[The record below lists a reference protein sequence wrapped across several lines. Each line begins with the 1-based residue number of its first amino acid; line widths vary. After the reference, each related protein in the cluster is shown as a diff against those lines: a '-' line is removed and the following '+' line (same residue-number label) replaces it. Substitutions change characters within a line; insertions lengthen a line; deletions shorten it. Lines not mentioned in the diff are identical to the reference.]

1 MKDNFEPHIL
11 AFLCRWCSYAGA
23 DLAGSSRIQYPPN
36 VSPIRVPCSG
46 RVNPILVMKAL
57 HMGADA
63 VLVSG
68 CHPGDCHYSV
78 GNYYARRRFMV
89 LKSLLEYLGIDPRRF
104 QVSWC
109 SAAEGVKYSQV
120 VKDVVTEVKNAGPNR
135 WAASHE

>member
-1 MKDNFEPHIL
+1 MKDTFEPHIL

-78 GNYYARRRFMV
+78 GNYYARRRFMI
-89 LKSLLEYLGIDPRRF
+89 LKNLLEYMGLDPRRF

-120 VKDVVTEVKNAGPNR
+120 VKDVVDEVRNAGPNR

>member
-1 MKDNFEPHIL
+1 
-11 AFLCRWCSYAGA
+11 
-23 DLAGSSRIQYPPN
+23 
-36 VSPIRVPCSG
+36 
-46 RVNPILVMKAL
+46 MKAL

-78 GNYYARRRFMV
+78 GNYYARRRFMI
-89 LKSLLEYLGIDPRRF
+89 LKNLLEYMGLDPRRF

-120 VKDVVTEVKNAGPNR
+120 VKDVVDEVRNAGPNR

>member
-1 MKDNFEPHIL
+1 MNDSFQPHIL

-36 VSPIRVPCSG
+36 VTPIRVPCSG

-68 CHPGDCHYSV
+68 CHPGDCHYST
-78 GNYYARRRFMV
+78 GNYYAKRRFMV
-89 LKSLLEYLGIDPRRF
+89 LKSLLEYLGTDPRRF
-104 QVSWC
+104 QVSSC
-109 SAAEGVKYSQV
+109 SAAEGAKYSQV
-120 VKDVVTEVKNAGPNR
+120 VRDVVAEVKNAGPNR
-135 WAASHE
+135 WSTSHE